1 MVGIVRDVLV
11 ALLDTAHAR
20 LVILFALLI
29 AMAVVIGR
37 MRDLFAAAMLTG
49 MFSLMSAGLFTLMD
63 AVDVAFTEAAVG
75 AGVSTVLLLGTL
87 SVTSQEERMRPMRP
101 LPLAVVLLMGGA
113 LLWGTLDM
121 PAYGDPA
128 AFVHNDITRAFIQGT
143 AETFEIPNVVT
154 AILGSYRGYDTL
166 GETTVIFAAIVG
178 VMAALGQ
185 HHNPTDQHKPT
196 GAESDTARSHM
207 RMRDKT
213 ILRVVAKVFIP
224 FILLFGLYVQF
235 HGDFGPGG
243 GFQAGVILAAGF
255 ILYALIFGL
264 EDAERV
270 APSRIVEI
278 GAAFGVLLFAG
289 TGIVNILQGGMFLEY
304 STLGLHS
311 GEPVTKEHITH
322 GLHRG
327 LLLIEGGVGITVACS
342 ILMIFY
348 QFSGRGRL

>member
-1 MVGIVRDVLV
+1 MQIPIE
-11 ALLDTAHAR
+11 A
-20 LVILFALLI
+20 ILFALLI
-29 AMAVVIGR
+29 AMAIVIGR

-87 SVTSQEERMRPMRP
+87 SVTRQQERMRPTRP
-101 LPLAVVLLMGGA
+101 LPLMVVLFTGAA

-121 PAYGDPA
+121 PAYGDPN
-128 AFVHNDITRAFIQGT
+128 AFAHNDITRAFIQGT
-143 AETFEIPNVVT
+143 AETFEIPNAVT
-154 AILGSYRGYDTL
+154 AVLGSYRGYDTL

-178 VMAALGQ
+178 VMAALGRSHTQ
-185 HHNPTDQHKPT
+185 PGHHDPVEAGPD
-196 GAESDTARSHM
+196 AARSHM
-207 RMRDKT
+207 RMRDKA
-213 ILRVVAKVFIP
+213 ILRVIAKAFIP

-243 GFQAGVILAAGF
+243 GFQAGVIVAAGF
-255 ILYALIFGL
+255 VLYGLIFGL
-264 EDAERV
+264 DNAERV
-270 APSRIVEI
+270 APPRIVEI
-278 GAAFGVLLFAG
+278 GAALGVLLFAG
-289 TGIVNILQGGMFLEY
+289 TGIVNMLQGGMFLDY
-304 STLGLHS
+304 STLGAHA
-311 GEPVTKEHITH
+311 GEPMTKEHITH

-348 QFSGRGRL
+348 QFSGRGRH